1 LDAAQVTSSAQKSIL
16 IITEKFDP
24 HADHVI
30 RTFKTD
36 GIAFYRLNTNDF
48 HAEIKVEASSAAA
61 SIVFEDPQ
69 GRVHR
74 FPDDTRCVWYRKPVN
89 PNPPQSV
96 TDPTARGLILAETLE
111 LLAYL
116 SVERRVPWFNNPD
129 DNRYSQR
136 KFPQILL
143 ARELGLRVPRTLI
156 TNDPAR
162 VRAFYREIEGRLL
175 CKSMK
180 EQGFR
185 DEKDGY
191 FIFSRKVAPEEFE
204 QHADQVAYCPTLFQE
219 YVEKAFELR
228 ITVIGDELFC
238 CRINSQTAKG
248 AETDW
253 RRIDPSQVEHEMMS
267 LPAEIEAKLRRML
280 THYGLR
286 YGAFDMIVTPQG
298 EYVFLELNPNG
309 QWLWM
314 ELMTGAKMTDAI
326 VRMLTT

>member
-1 LDAAQVTSSAQKSIL
+1 VTSSAQKSIL

-30 RTFKTD
+30 RALKSD
-36 GIAFYRLNTNDF
+36 GIAFYRLNTNDL
-48 HAEIKVEASSAAA
+48 HEEIKIEASSTAA
-61 SIVFEDPQ
+61 SIRFEDQQ

-74 FPDDTRCVWYRKPVN
+74 FPDETRSVWYRKPVD
-89 PNPPQSV
+89 PNPPQTI
-96 TDPTARGLILAETLE
+96 TDPPTRALILAETLE
-111 LLAYL
+111 LLTYL
-116 SVERRVPWFNNPD
+116 SVERRVPWFNNPH
-129 DNRYSQR
+129 DNRFSQR

-143 ARELGLRVPRTLI
+143 AQEFGLRVPRTLI

-162 VRAFYREIEGRLL
+162 VRAFGREVEGRLL

-191 FIFSRKVAPEEFE
+191 FIFSRKVSSEEFE
-204 QHADQVAYCPTLFQE
+204 QHADQVAHCPTLFQQ
-219 YVEKAFELR
+219 YIEKAFELR
-228 ITVIGDELFC
+228 ITIIGDELFC
-238 CRINSQTAKG
+238 CRINSQAAKG

-253 RRIDPSQVEHEMMS
+253 RRIDPSQVEHQIVP
-267 LPAEIEAKLRRML
+267 LPAEIEAPLRRML
-280 THYGLR
+280 GHYGLR
-286 YGAFDMIVTPQG
+286 YGAFDMIVTPEG

-309 QWLWM
+309 QWLWI
-314 ELMTGAKMTDAI
+314 ELITGAEMTRAV